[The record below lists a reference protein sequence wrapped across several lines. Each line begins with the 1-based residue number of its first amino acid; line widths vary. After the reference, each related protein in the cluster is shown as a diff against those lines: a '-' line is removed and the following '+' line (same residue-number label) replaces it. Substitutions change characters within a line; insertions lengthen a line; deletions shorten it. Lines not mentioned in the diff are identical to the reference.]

1 MQNSEQLPQNP
12 STSWGDGV
20 ESNSFRTSRTP
31 KDGSRSLLSLFTL
44 EWPPFLGQ
52 TGQSRAADRVRRQSH
67 HSSRIAALAVAWTV
81 QRRAASAHCSRL
93 NWAGKHRPRRWKKAP
108 PSPKKRSFCES
119 WPGSKVVGPLVDART
134 PRATSKTTLWICFL
148 SNLASLQSG
157 EPAALFEQSFETT
170 RRNRSPRR
178 KPAGAVVPSA
188 SKNCSNNG
196 SACNQHRQKA
206 NSEKQTVAKLL
217 RLLDTIQTAG
227 SKTLFSSPGPQQIF
241 GWGLWLSSLEAAVQV
256 KAQIALHTQ
265 FRSYQAAK
273 KQCFRDDGGFNSW
286 PGHSGWSTRQQD
298 SLQIIGQ
305 SQNHQGNSE
314 HFHGLQ
320 NETSKNVGFQMCH
333 PSVWNSIQ
341 RFSLHSRL
349 SSQGVGEKWI
359 SWMARDHLTS
369 DSTGA

>member
-1 MQNSEQLPQNP
+1 MATIFGSNWTKPRSGSSEEAIASLQSHCCISRGVNSTAPCCQC
-12 STSWGDGV
+12 
-20 ESNSFRTSRTP
+20 
-31 KDGSRSLLSLFTL
+31 SLLT
-44 EWPPFLGQ
+44 PQLG
-52 TGQSRAADRVRRQSH
+52 
-67 HSSRIAALAVAWTV
+67 
-81 QRRAASAHCSRL
+81 
-93 NWAGKHRPRRWKKAP
+93 WKTPTTEMKKG
-108 PSPKKRSFCES
+108 SPLSKKSSFCES